1 MTPNESQVYARSI
14 AEQNR
19 LIKLAR
25 FGLAGVTAL
34 AVLVVVLLLSACVQ
48 MAAPRNV
55 SDSLAYVES
64 QVQGLVKTCTTLN
77 NERRITLAQA
87 VQCDGVTRQAFTAID
102 LGRGAAQAGDLTRAE
117 AQLSVVRAL
126 LVEAEKITGSR
137 P

>member
-1 MTPNESQVYARSI
+1 VTMYQRERMARAGAWGVISVTVAGI
-14 AEQNR
+14 
-19 LIKLAR
+19 LLMLA
-25 FGLAGVTAL
+25 
-34 AVLVVVLLLSACVQ
+34 ACVQ

-55 SDSLAYVES
+55 SESLAYVES
-64 QVQGLVKTCTTLN
+64 QVQGVVKTCTTLN

-117 AQLSVVRAL
+117 AQLAVVRSL
-126 LVEAEKITGSR
+126 LIEAERITRSA

>member
-1 MTPNESQVYARSI
+1 MTLYQRERFARLGAWGVIGLTVAGI
-14 AEQNR
+14 A
-19 LIKLAR
+19 LMLA
-25 FGLAGVTAL
+25 
-34 AVLVVVLLLSACVQ
+34 ACVPL
-48 MAAPRNV
+48 AAPRNV

-64 QVQGLVKTCTTLN
+64 QVQGLVRTCTTLN

-117 AQLSVVRAL
+117 AQLSVVRTL
-126 LVEAEKITGSR
+126 LIEAEKITGGR

>member
-1 MTPNESQVYARSI
+1 MTLYQRERFARLGAWGVI
-14 AEQNR
+14 
-19 LIKLAR
+19 
-25 FGLAGVTAL
+25 GMTLAGI
-34 AVLVVVLLLSACVQ
+34 VLMLSACVQ

-55 SDSLAYVES
+55 GDSLAYVES
-64 QVQGLVKTCTTLN
+64 QVQGVVRSCTTLN

-117 AQLSVVRAL
+117 AQLAVVRTL